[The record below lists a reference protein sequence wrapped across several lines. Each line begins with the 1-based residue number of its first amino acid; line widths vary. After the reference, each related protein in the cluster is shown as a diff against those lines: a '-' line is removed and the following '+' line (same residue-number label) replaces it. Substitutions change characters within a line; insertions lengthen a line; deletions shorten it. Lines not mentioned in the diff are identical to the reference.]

1 MVGTFGVTMV
11 MAQQYLPGNIG
22 MASGLS
28 IGFAIGLGGVAAV
41 FLGAVAD
48 SIDLRTALFIS
59 AAAPVVAA
67 RADDVAPGDRGAPPA
82 RAGGGRPVADRLG
95 RQPTRSEPS
104 VRRAS
109 SSSSFRPASTPA
121 KTAGMNNSYVF
132 DIEGAGTWT
141 VKVADGGVTVDEGD
155 TGGDC
160 TISTSAETFEK
171 VVKGEQNPTA
181 AYMSGKLKI
190 KGDMGAAMKLQK
202 LF

>member
-1 MVGTFGVTMV
+1 VSDSVTEFFEG
-11 MAQQYLPGNIG
+11 LPSRVD
-22 MASGLS
+22 A
-28 IGFAIGLGGVAAV
+28 
-41 FLGAVAD
+41 
-48 SIDLRTALFIS
+48 
-59 AAAPVVAA
+59 
-67 RADDVAPGDRGAPPA
+67 
-82 RAGGGRPVADRLG
+82 
-95 RQPTRSEPS
+95 
-104 VRRAS
+104 
-109 SSSSFRPASTPA
+109 A

-141 VKVADGGVTVDEGD
+141 VKVADGTVTVDEGD

-160 TISTSAETFEK
+160 TISTTAETFEK

>member
-1 MVGTFGVTMV
+1 MSDSVNEFF
-11 MAQQYLPGNIG
+11 A
-22 MASGLS
+22 GLS
-28 IGFAIGLGGVAAV
+28 SRVDA
-41 FLGAVAD
+41 
-48 SIDLRTALFIS
+48 
-59 AAAPVVAA
+59 
-67 RADDVAPGDRGAPPA
+67 
-82 RAGGGRPVADRLG
+82 
-95 RQPTRSEPS
+95 
-104 VRRAS
+104 
-109 SSSSFRPASTPA
+109 A

-141 VKVADGGVTVDEGD
+141 VKVADGSVTVDEGD

-160 TISTSAETFEK
+160 TISTSEETFEK

>member
-1 MVGTFGVTMV
+1 MSVVSEFFE
-11 MAQQYLPGNIG
+11 QLP
-22 MASGLS
+22 SR
-28 IGFAIGLGGVAAV
+28 V
-41 FLGAVAD
+41 D
-48 SIDLRTALFIS
+48 
-59 AAAPVVAA
+59 
-67 RADDVAPGDRGAPPA
+67 PG
-82 RAGGGRPVADRLG
+82 
-95 RQPTRSEPS
+95 
-104 VRRAS
+104 
-109 SSSSFRPASTPA
+109 

-160 TISTSAETFEK
+160 TIATSSETFEK

>member
-1 MVGTFGVTMV
+1 MSDTVNDFFTG
-11 MAQQYLPGNIG
+11 LP
-22 MASGLS
+22 SR
-28 IGFAIGLGGVAAV
+28 V
-41 FLGAVAD
+41 D
-48 SIDLRTALFIS
+48 
-59 AAAPVVAA
+59 
-67 RADDVAPGDRGAPPA
+67 PG
-82 RAGGGRPVADRLG
+82 
-95 RQPTRSEPS
+95 
-104 VRRAS
+104 
-109 SSSSFRPASTPA
+109 

-132 DIEGAGTWT
+132 NIEGAGTWT

-171 VVKGEQNPTA
+171 IVNGEQNPTA